1 MAPVI
6 DSQNAHRAACPTTL
20 FYGSETLIATTHPL
34 RRTLSAFG
42 IAAALLALGTHSAAA
57 TPTLEPTV
65 ASLAEYLNA
74 TAPTTPEGRPTA
86 IADTG
91 SASGSGS
98 GSSSRASD
106 TVGEGPSMSAYLPA
120 FAYGLLHPDA
130 APPKANRWDC
140 KPTAAHPRPVVLL
153 HGTWLNAYD
162 TFSYLSPRLAD
173 AGHCVFTLNF
183 GKSTL
188 LEAGGLGA
196 ILPGRNGVGP
206 MVESSG
212 QVAAFIERVLAATGA
227 EQVDIVGHSQGATIA
242 NHYLKFDGGQGKVA
256 TLVSFGG
263 THHGTS
269 LLGIA
274 SLGRMI
280 NNAGI
285 DILGFY
291 RPIIG
296 AANVEQ
302 AIGSPFYTTLN
313 AGGDTVPGV
322 RYTVVGSRYDEV
334 MNPLD
339 LGFLVAGPDAT
350 VDNITLQA
358 GCEQDVSDHLTMMY
372 SPRAASIALRALDPA
387 RAPELA
393 CTFNPWFFGGGG
405 SL

>member
-1 MAPVI
+1 MQ
-6 DSQNAHRAACPTTL
+6 S
-20 FYGSETLIATTHPL
+20 L
-34 RRTLSAFG
+34 RRALCGLGITAGL
-42 IAAALLALGTHSAAA
+42 IAAAGPATA

-65 ASLAEYLNA
+65 TALAEYLDA
-74 TAPTTPEGRPTA
+74 GTVAAADGRTPTA

-91 SASGSGS
+91 SASGSSS
-98 GSSSRASD
+98 GSAGSRSSDA
-106 TVGEGPSMSAYLPA
+106 VGEGPEMSAYLPA

-130 APPKANRWDC
+130 APAGANRWDC
-140 KPTAAHPRPVVLL
+140 KPSAQHPRPVVLL

-162 TFSYLSPRLAD
+162 TFSSLSPRLAR
-173 AGHCVFTLNF
+173 AGYCVFALNF
-183 GKSTL
+183 GKSGL

-196 ILPGRNGVGP
+196 VLPGRYGVGP
-206 MVESSG
+206 MADSSR
-212 QVAAFIERVLAATGA
+212 QVATFIERVRAATGSD
-227 EQVDIVGHSQGATIA
+227 QVDIVGHSQGGTIA
-242 NHYLKFDGGQGKVA
+242 NHYLKFEGGQGKVGK
-256 TLVSFGG
+256 LVSFGA

-274 SLGRMI
+274 ALGRMI

-285 DILGFY
+285 DIMGFY
-291 RPIIG
+291 RPVIG
-296 AANVEQ
+296 ASNVEQ

-313 AGGDTVPGV
+313 ATGDTVPGV
-322 RYTVVGSRYDEV
+322 AYTVVGSRYDEV

-339 LGFLVAGPDAT
+339 LGFLQAGPDAT
-350 VDNITLQA
+350 VDNIALQD

-387 RAPELA
+387 GSPELA

>member
-1 MAPVI
+1 M
-6 DSQNAHRAACPTTL
+6 
-20 FYGSETLIATTHPL
+20 IATTHSL
-34 RRTLSAFG
+34 RRALCGIG
-42 IAAALLALGTHSAAA
+42 IAAVLTAASGPA
-57 TPTLEPTV
+57 TAEPVLEPTI
-65 ASLAEYLNA
+65 ASLAEYVNA
-74 TAPTTPEGRPTA
+74 GTVPAADGRTPTA

-98 GSSSRASD
+98 GSAGSRASD
-106 TVGEGPSMSAYLPA
+106 AVGEGPEMSAYLPA

-130 APPKANRWDC
+130 APPGANRWDC
-140 KPTAAHPRPVVLL
+140 KPSAQHPRPVVLL

-162 TFSYLSPRLAD
+162 TFSYLSPQLAK
-173 AGHCVFTLNF
+173 AGYCVFALNF
-183 GKSTL
+183 GKSGL

-196 ILPGRNGVGP
+196 VLPGRYGVGP
-206 MVESSG
+206 MVDSSR
-212 QVAAFIERVLAATGA
+212 QVAAFIERVRAATGSD
-227 EQVDIVGHSQGATIA
+227 QVDIVGHSQGGTIA
-242 NHYLKFDGGQGKVA
+242 NHYLKFEGGQGKVGK
-256 TLVSFGG
+256 LVSFGA

-274 SLGRMI
+274 TLGRMI

-313 AGGDTVPGV
+313 ATGDTVRGV
-322 RYTVVGSRYDEV
+322 AYTAVGSRYDEV

-339 LGFLVAGPDAT
+339 LVFLRAGPDAT
-350 VDNITLQA
+350 VDNITLQN

-372 SPRAASIALRALDPA
+372 SPRATSIALRALDPEGS
-387 RAPELA
+387 PTLA

>member
-1 MAPVI
+1 M
-6 DSQNAHRAACPTTL
+6 
-20 FYGSETLIATTHPL
+20 IATTHSL
-34 RRTLSAFG
+34 RRALCGIG
-42 IAAALLALGTHSAAA
+42 IAAVLTAASGPA
-57 TPTLEPTV
+57 TAEPVLEPTI
-65 ASLAEYLNA
+65 ASLAEYVNA
-74 TAPTTPEGRPTA
+74 GTVPAADGRTPTA

-91 SASGSGS
+91 SASGSSS
-98 GSSSRASD
+98 GSAGSRASD
-106 TVGEGPSMSAYLPA
+106 AVGEGPEMSAYLPA

-130 APPKANRWDC
+130 APPGANCWDC
-140 KPTAAHPRPVVLL
+140 KPSAQHPRPVILL

-162 TFSYLSPRLAD
+162 TFSYLSPHLAK
-173 AGHCVFTLNF
+173 AGYCVFTLNF
-183 GKSTL
+183 GKSGL

-196 ILPGRNGVGP
+196 VLPGRYGVGP
-206 MVESSG
+206 MADSSR
-212 QVAAFIERVLAATGA
+212 QVGAFIERVRAATGSD
-227 EQVDIVGHSQGATIA
+227 QVDIVGHSQGGTIA
-242 NHYLKFDGGQGKVA
+242 NHYLKFGGGQGKVGK
-256 TLVSFGG
+256 LVSFGA

-274 SLGRMI
+274 TLGRMI

-313 AGGDTVPGV
+313 ATGDTVPGV
-322 RYTVVGSRYDEV
+322 AYTAVGSRYDEV
-334 MNPLD
+334 MNPID
-339 LGFLVAGPDAT
+339 LGFLRAGPDAT
-350 VDNITLQA
+350 VDNITLQN

-372 SPRAASIALRALDPA
+372 SPRATSIALRALDPEGS
-387 RAPELA
+387 PTLA